1 MPDSMVERL
10 SSLPG
15 LSKGDLCRLWRELFQ
30 SQPSS
35 LIQKALMV
43 RIIGYR
49 LQERASGGLRA
60 ASRRRL
66 LDLARQFESNPNASP
81 TTMPAVKPGTRLI
94 REWKEHTHVVTVEPN
109 SFEYGGAQY
118 TSLSQIARLITG
130 TNWSGPL
137 FFGLKQ
143 KQVAVSQKETV

>member
-1 MPDSMVERL
+1 MPNPVNERL
-10 SSLPG
+10 PSLPG
-15 LSKGDLCRLWRELFQ
+15 LSKNDLCLLWQELFQ
-30 SQPSS
+30 SQPPT

-43 RIIGYR
+43 RIIAYR
-49 LQERASGGLRA
+49 LQERAFGGLTP

-81 TTMPAVKPGTRLI
+81 TTVPAVKPGSRLF
-94 REWKEHTHVVTVEPN
+94 RQWKERTHVVTVEPN
-109 SFEYGGAQY
+109 CFEYGGSQY

-143 KQVAVSQKETV
+143 KQVETSHKEAV

>member
-1 MPDSMVERL
+1 VPDSVIERL

-15 LSKGDLCRLWRELFQ
+15 LSKRDLCRLWQELFQ
-30 SQPSS
+30 SEPPS

-49 LQERASGGLRA
+49 LQEQAFGGLSA

-81 TTMPAVKPGTRLI
+81 TTVLAVKPGTRLF
-94 REWKEHTHVVTVEPN
+94 RQWKERTHVVTVEPN
-109 SFEYGGAQY
+109 SFEYGGSQY

-143 KQVAVSQKETV
+143 RQVETSQKETV

>member
-1 MPDSMVERL
+1 VPDPMIERL

-15 LSKGDLCRLWRELFQ
+15 STKGDLCLLWRELFQ
-30 SQPSS
+30 SRPPS

-43 RIIGYR
+43 RIIAYR
-49 LQERASGGLRA
+49 LQERAFGGLSA

-81 TTMPAVKPGTRLI
+81 ATVAAVKPGTRLI
-94 REWKEHTHVVTVEPN
+94 RQWKERTHVVTVEPN
-109 SFEYGGAQY
+109 SFEYGGSQY
-118 TSLSQIARLITG
+118 ASLSQIARLITG

-143 KQVAVSQKETV
+143 KQAETSHKETV